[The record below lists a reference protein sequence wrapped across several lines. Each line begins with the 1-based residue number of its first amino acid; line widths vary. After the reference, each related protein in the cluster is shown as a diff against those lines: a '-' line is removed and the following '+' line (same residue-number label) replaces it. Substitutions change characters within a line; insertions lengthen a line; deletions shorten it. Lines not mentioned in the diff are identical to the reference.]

1 MELVVTRQHI
11 TREIEPKVVEK
22 YIKPEGLLNSNYQCI
37 AKSNLENVEATSIFG
52 IKQRIKSY
60 QYSTT
65 SSIETLLK
73 VGVFMI
79 LYLVLFSQ

>member
-1 MELVVTRQHI
+1 MELVVSRHHI
-11 TREIEPKVVEK
+11 KRNIQPKVVEK

-37 AKSNLENVEATSIFG
+37 AKSNLENIEANSIFG

-60 QYSTT
+60 QYRTT

-73 VGVFMI
+73 AGVFMI
-79 LYLVLFSQ
+79 LYIVLFA